1 MNSRQ
6 PLAARALLAAAALTA
21 TLALTACDPEGA
33 GDDAATGAAPTA
45 ATSAPAS
52 PGAQSPATKPPAS
65 PAAGGKRSLVDAKTA
80 GGLPRAT
87 GTQQLSDV
95 PVDPGE
101 MRDSMRL
108 IEANFQHPGKTS
120 ARPVLF
126 AGVDNV
132 PEEPSKR
139 REHLWRGLV
148 DYALGEG
155 STGTP
160 GTSAPYPAGPLGGNL
175 ECFPLGADALCG
187 WVDTSTAAVA
197 LFPATA
203 PADAA
208 KLFAA
213 MRADLEH

>member
-1 MNSRQ
+1 MNSRP

-21 TLALTACDPEGA
+21 TLALTACDPEGT
-33 GDDAATGAAPTA
+33 GDAAATGAAPTA
-45 ATSAPAS
+45 TA
-52 PGAQSPATKPPAS
+52 PAS
-65 PAAGGKRSLVDAKTA
+65 PAAKTSAPAAGGKHGLVDAKTA

-108 IEANFQHPGKTS
+108 IEANFQRPGKAA

-139 REHLWRGLV
+139 REHLWRGLI

-160 GTSAPYPAGPLGGNL
+160 GTSTPYPAGPLGGNL
-175 ECFPLGADALCG
+175 ECFALGADALCG

-197 LFPATA
+197 LFPATS